1 MTDCIFCKII
11 NKDIPAKIAYEDE
24 EMLVFH
30 DIQPKAAVHLL
41 IIPKKHITSLAHTTA
56 EDTLLLGKLLQ
67 KTAILAKEF
76 GLTDGYKTQINTGI
90 GGGQEVFHL
99 HLHVLGTPKP
109 K

>member
-11 NKDIPAKIAYEDE
+11 NKDIPAKIVYEDE

-41 IIPKKHITSLAHTTA
+41 IIPKKHIVSLAHATA
-56 EDTLLLGKLLQ
+56 EDTLLLGKLIQ
-67 KTAILAKEF
+67 KTAVLAKEF
-76 GLTDGYKTQINTGI
+76 GLIDGYKTQINTGKS
-90 GGGQEVFHL
+90 GGQEVFHL
-99 HLHVLGTPKP
+99 HLHVLGTPNP